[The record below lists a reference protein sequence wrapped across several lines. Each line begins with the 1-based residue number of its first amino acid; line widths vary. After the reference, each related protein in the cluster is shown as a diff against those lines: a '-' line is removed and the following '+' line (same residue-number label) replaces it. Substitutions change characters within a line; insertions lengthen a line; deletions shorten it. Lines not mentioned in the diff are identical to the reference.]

1 MMDDYLYLTE
11 FFAIKSS
18 LAMISDT
25 WSDLWL
31 ALFLTQAS
39 PTQLLELKF
48 EHAKNGVLILPATRR
63 FKQKCIP
70 LNPGLKKII
79 QLRRIRYPN
88 DKFLFQSHANRTKAI
103 PRPVTLVAFNTALKR
118 ASFGITRKTL
128 SSTNAFHIKL

>member
-1 MMDDYLYLTE
+1 MDDFLCLTE
-11 FFAIKSS
+11 FFAIKRS
-18 LAMISDT
+18 LALISDT

-48 EHAKNGVLILPATRR
+48 EHVKNGVLILQATRR
-63 FKQKCIP
+63 FKQKSIP

-88 DKFLFQSHANRTKAI
+88 DEFLFQSHANRTKAT
-103 PRPVTLVAFNTALKR
+103 PRPATLIAFNTALKR
-118 ASFGITRKTL
+118 ASFGITHKTI
-128 SSTNAFHIKL
+128 SSKNAFHVKL